1 MVNFG
6 EHIRHPFNQGQEIHL
21 KGWEKGVTVLAGVLL
36 LPLLVVPGVLAFYG
50 VSYFFKSR
58 QVKPVDPEDSGEL
71 KIVNQRSIILQRD
84 KGSTRE
90 EPAGLHDSGSQ
101 REAWVHSRP
110 TIASDRKGT
119 NDDEGSDT
127 DTPSDEK
134 RDNTTPDKDPTRE
147 ETFPDVLRAKSGE
160 CTIIRGVRFIDENWA
175 PEEGEPKE
183 LPSDQD
189 SPQSFILRKDVAE
202 EHLIPEG
209 FEEKLEENVTL
220 LKRLFDQHREVKG
233 EEEPVD
239 LSALIA
245 QLNQSQIPLNTFLS
259 YLSSSHQDILIGL
272 LVYSLYVKNN
282 DCIKDCWQAMTKGQ
296 KEQFIEQFTQD
307 GGDFEIIVRHKDGE
321 FTLPGIK
328 GLLSCYNS
336 YFQGMLKEGML
347 ESQES
352 KVTLNFKDP
361 VDPAVF
367 NLFLRSI
374 YIGEVEVSDQNLE
387 QLLALADGFDSAA
400 LMKSCAKWMMTNE
413 ISAENFQAMLEF
425 TSKYKDPILDP
436 VKKRCEDWII
446 ANLDNFIKD
455 NYENFPEEALF
466 QLALDYELS
475 SLKTVLFLTL
485 LQKEDVERL
494 TFLGKDGEAVKLL
507 PFLGEN
513 IIELKLDR
521 SRWLDDDKLAI
532 AIRYC
537 PNLQNLSL
545 AQCKL
550 VTKNGFGEIKKL
562 SSLKSLNLRKCEI
575 TDREVQAIAEKL
587 PLLQQLGLSGC
598 RLITDASVQAIADK
612 LPLLLELD
620 LSVCELITDAGVQAI
635 AEKLPLLLELDLSVC
650 ELITDAGVQ
659 AIAEKLPLL
668 QQLNLRYCELIT
680 DAGVQAI
687 AEKLPQLQQLDLSV
701 CELITDIG
709 VQAIAEKLPLLQKLN
724 LNYCELITDAG
735 VQAIADKLPLL
746 QQLNLRYCELITDA
760 GVQAIAE
767 KLPLL
772 QKLNLSYC
780 VLITDIGVQAIA
792 DKLPQLQKLDLSVC
806 ELITDIGVQAIA
818 EKLPLLQ
825 KLNLN
830 CCELITDAGVQA
842 IAEKLP
848 LLQKLNL
855 SYCVLITDIGVQA
868 IAEKLPLLQKLNLN
882 CCELIT
888 DAGVQAIAEKLPQ
901 LQELNLS
908 YCVQITDIGVQ
919 AIADKL
925 PQLQK
930 LNLELCHLIT
940 DVGVQAI
947 AEKLPLLQHLTLG
960 AI

>member
-6 EHIRHPFNQGQEIHL
+6 EHIRHPFNQEKNGQEIHL
-21 KGWEKGVTVLAGVLL
+21 KGWQKGASVLVGVALA
-36 LPLLVVPGVLAFYG
+36 PLLIVPGFLAFYG
-50 VSYFFKSR
+50 LSYFFKSR
-58 QVKPVDPEDSGEL
+58 QVKPVDPDDPGEQ
-71 KIVNQRSIILQRD
+71 KITNQRDSILKDQKD
-84 KGSTRE
+84 LARE
-90 EPAGLHDSGSQ
+90 EPG
-101 REAWVHSRP
+101 
-110 TIASDRKGT
+110 
-119 NDDEGSDT
+119 GSDT
-127 DTPSDEK
+127 DTTSDEK

-282 DCIKDCWQAMTKGQ
+282 DCIKDCWQAMTKEQ
-296 KEQFIEQFTQD
+296 KEQFIEQFTED
-307 GGDFEIIVRHKDGE
+307 GGDFEINVRHKDGE

-328 GLLSCYNS
+328 GLLSCCNS
-336 YFQGMLKEGML
+336 YFQRLLKEGTL

-413 ISAENFQAMLEF
+413 ISADNFQAMLEF

-446 ANLDNFIKD
+446 ANLDNFSDVDLGKLAV
-455 NYENFPEEALF
+455 NY
-466 QLALDYELS
+466 DLS
-475 SLKTVLFLTL
+475 SLKIALFLNL
-485 LQKEDVERL
+485 LQRSSEEDVELL
-494 TFLGKDGEAVKLL
+494 TFLGEDGEEVKLL
-507 PFLGEN
+507 PFIAEN

-562 SSLKSLNLRKCEI
+562 SSLTSLNLRECEI
-575 TDREVQAIAEKL
+575 TDLEVQDIAENLPRLQQLNLELCPLITDEGLQAIAAKLPLLQKLNLNFCKLITDIGVQAIAEKLPLLQKLNLNFCKLITDIGVQAIAEKL
-587 PLLQQLGLSGC
+587 PLLQQLNL
-598 RLITDASVQAIADK
+598 RY
-612 LPLLLELD
+612 
-620 LSVCELITDAGVQAI
+620 CELITDAGVQAI
-635 AEKLPLLLELDLSVC
+635 AEKLPLLQELDLSVCTLITDAGVQAIAEKLPLLQKLDLSFCKLITDIGVQAIAEKLPLLQQLNLRYC

-687 AEKLPQLQQLDLSV
+687 AEKLPLLQELDLSV
-701 CELITDIG
+701 CT
-709 VQAIAEKLPLLQKLN
+709 
-724 LNYCELITDAG
+724 
-735 VQAIADKLPLL
+735 
-746 QQLNLRYCELITDA
+746 LITDA

-772 QKLNLSYC
+772 QKLNLNC
-780 VLITDIGVQAIA
+780 C
-792 DKLPQLQKLDLSVC
+792 K
-806 ELITDIGVQAIA
+806 LITDIGVQAIA

-825 KLNLN
+825 QLNLRY
-830 CCELITDAGVQA
+830 CKLITDAGVQA

-855 SYCVLITDIGVQA
+855 NFCKLITDIGVQA
-868 IAEKLPLLQKLNLN
+868 IARSYRSSKS
-882 CCELIT
+882 LI
-888 DAGVQAIAEKLPQ
+888 
-901 LQELNLS
+901 
-908 YCVQITDIGVQ
+908 
-919 AIADKL
+919 
-925 PQLQK
+925 
-930 LNLELCHLIT
+930 
-940 DVGVQAI
+940 
-947 AEKLPLLQHLTLG
+947 
-960 AI
+960 